1 MTEEGEASKIFFFG
15 LVMLMKVFAKHKKKA
30 ETHCCITTAVQE
42 LGKRQQQALAAC
54 KLFFQT
60 ICTLL

>member
-1 MTEEGEASKIFFFG
+1 
-15 LVMLMKVFAKHKKKA
+15 MLMKVFAKHKKKA